1 MSTAGR
7 DQSSAP
13 AASDV
18 AAALAEAGFVR
29 LVARADGDSLAATG
43 VLARALDARGTPF
56 QATVVRPFSDATRAT
71 DADLT
76 VAVGHT
82 DATADVSL
90 SGPGPASVTAFEAVT
105 ELGDSPDPTL
115 AVAGALAAG
124 EGTGT
129 LAEAAEQ
136 AGIERRIGVA
146 VPVEDLADGLAHS
159 TLVHAPFSGDADAAA
174 DALAELDLGQNE
186 NDEVP
191 DAEHPNGQ
199 ILTEDDHRRLASLVA
214 LAVTG
219 AEDATDRAGESV
231 ERALR
236 PYVGGPFETVGGY
249 ADVLDATARERP
261 GIAVALALGHDG
273 LREEALA
280 SWRTHAERAHAAVTD
295 ATTRRYEGVFVARG
309 GEMPVGTVARLV
321 ADFRSPEP
329 VTLVVGEDEA
339 AARSTDGRDVYDAL
353 ATAADATDGDATG
366 SEKRARAGFAGERYE
381 FVETF
386 REAL

>member
-18 AAALAEAGFVR
+18 AAALREAGFVR
-29 LVARADGDSLAATG
+29 LVARADGDALAAAG

-82 DATADVSL
+82 DATADVSIA
-90 SGPGPASVTAFEAVT
+90 GPEPSSAIAFEAVR
-105 ELGDSPDPTL
+105 EFGESPDVTL
-115 AVAGALAAG
+115 ALAGALSAG
-124 EGTGT
+124 ETGGTVV
-129 LAEAAEQ
+129 EAAER
-136 AGIERRIGVA
+136 AGIERRFGVA
-146 VPVEDLADGLAHS
+146 VPVADLADGLAHA
-159 TLVHAPFSGDADAAA
+159 TLVHAPFSGDVDAAT
-174 DALAELDLGQNE
+174 DALAELGLPADG
-186 NDEVP
+186 EVP
-191 DAEHPNGQ
+191 EA
-199 ILTEDDHRRLASLVA
+199 LDDDDRRRLASLVA

-219 AEDATDRAGESV
+219 AEDATDRAGERV
-231 ERALR
+231 ERALH
-236 PYVGGPFETVGGY
+236 PYVGGPFETLGGY
-249 ADVLDATARERP
+249 ADVLDAAARERP

-280 SWRTHAERAHAAVTD
+280 AWRSHAQRAHAAVAN
-295 ATTRRYEGVFVARG
+295 ATTRRYEGLFVARG
-309 GEMPVGTVARLV
+309 GAMPVGTVARLV

-339 AARSTDGRDVYDAL
+339 AARSTDGTDVFAAIDA
-353 ATAADATDGDATG
+353 AVSATDGDATG
-366 SEKRARAGFAGERYE
+366 TEDRARAQFAGERYE